1 MTPSSANGDD
11 LIPSAALSRGRR
23 AAAIINTRNG
33 KVVADRLLTAFDS
46 ESRRKGLLA
55 HGSLPHSTALIIAPT
70 NAIHTFFMKFPIDIV
85 FVSKAGRVLK
95 IRSSVP
101 AWRMTASFGAYAVLE
116 MAAGSLDASDTRV
129 GDQLAVSARL

>member
-1 MTPSSANGDD
+1 MTSFLQPLLREGADRQR
-11 LIPSAALSRGRR
+11 IV
-23 AAAIINTRNG
+23 NTRSG
-33 KVVADRLLTAFDS
+33 KVVADQLLTAFDS
-46 ESRRKGLLA
+46 ESRRKGLLK

-101 AWRMTASFGAYAVLE
+101 AWRMTASLGAYTRF
-116 MAAGSLDASDTRV
+116 SKWPLDRSIALIRR
-129 GDQLAVSARL
+129 SAISSQ

>member
-1 MTPSSANGDD
+1 MSFLQPLLRQGADRQR
-11 LIPSAALSRGRR
+11 IM
-23 AAAIINTRNG
+23 NTRSG

-55 HGSLPHSTALIIAPT
+55 HRSLPHSTVLIIAPT

-95 IRSSVP
+95 IRSRVP
-101 AWRMTASFGAYAVLE
+101 AWRMTASLRAYAVLE
-116 MAAGSLDASDTRV
+116 LAAGSLDGSDTKV
-129 GDQLAVSARL
+129 GDELVVSSPL

>member
-1 MTPSSANGDD
+1 LREGAE
-11 LIPSAALSRGRR
+11 GRQL
-23 AAAIINTRNG
+23 INTRNS

-101 AWRMTASFGAYAVLE
+101 AWRMTASLGAYAVVE

-129 GDQLAVSARL
+129 GDELVVSSRP

>member
-1 MTPSSANGDD
+1 MTSFLQPLLRQGAD
-11 LIPSAALSRGRR
+11 RQH
-23 AAAIINTRNG
+23 IINTRSG

-46 ESRRKGLLA
+46 ESRRRGLLA

-95 IRSSVP
+95 IRSRVP
-101 AWRMTASFGAYAVLE
+101 AWRMTASLRAYAVLE
-116 MAAGSLDASDTRV
+116 LAAGSLDGSDTKV
-129 GDQLAVSARL
+129 GDELVVTSAR

>member
-1 MTPSSANGDD
+1 MTSFLQPLLREGAD
-11 LIPSAALSRGRR
+11 RQRV
-23 AAAIINTRNG
+23 INTRTG

-55 HGSLPHSTALIIAPT
+55 HDSLPHSTALIIAPT

-101 AWRMTASFGAYAVLE
+101 SWRMTASLRAYAVLE
-116 MAAGSLDASDTRV
+116 MAAGSLGASDTRV
-129 GDQLAVSARL
+129 GDQLAFSLRL